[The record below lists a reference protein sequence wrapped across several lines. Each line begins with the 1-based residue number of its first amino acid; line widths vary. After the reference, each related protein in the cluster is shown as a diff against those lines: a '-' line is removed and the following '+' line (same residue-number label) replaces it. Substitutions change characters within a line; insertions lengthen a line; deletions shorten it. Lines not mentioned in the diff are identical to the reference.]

1 MPVILTRTILSL
13 LNRDLAAESVKISIA
28 YQQENRGR
36 LYGQGATNLS
46 VLQSDQQFIVVT
58 IEQQLF
64 LVCVV

>member
-1 MPVILTRTILSL
+1 MSL

-36 LYGQGATNLS
+36 LYGQGAANLS